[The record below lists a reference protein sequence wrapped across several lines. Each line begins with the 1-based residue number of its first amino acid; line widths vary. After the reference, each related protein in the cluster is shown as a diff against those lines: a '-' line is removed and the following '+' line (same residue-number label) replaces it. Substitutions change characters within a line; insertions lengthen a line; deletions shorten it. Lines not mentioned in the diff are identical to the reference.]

1 MMKGRL
7 NAVSQKGVD
16 KINMGDDRKI
26 IAVCSICK
34 KAYFREKLR
43 YISKFPFI
51 YCEAACDE
59 CRAKIQKSKLRK
71 LFVRFH

>member
-1 MMKGRL
+1 MKNKNKSDKNKKRNGR
-7 NAVSQKGVD
+7 KH
-16 KINMGDDRKI
+16 REI
-26 IAVCSICK
+26 IAVCSICN
-34 KAYFREKLR
+34 KAYFRENLR

-59 CRAKIQKSKLRK
+59 CRARIQNSKLRR